1 MVDIRNPTNPIF
13 AGCYQDDGYTHDAQC
28 VIYRGP
34 DSRYTGKEIC
44 FAYNEDTI
52 TIVDV
57 TIKTSPVLISKVS
70 YSVNQYTHQGWLN
83 EQQTHLLLDDELD
96 ELYGN
101 LDYTRTL
108 FFDVTLLDNPTLN
121 GQFVSSQIAID
132 HNQYTRDD
140 KVYQANYCAGLRIL
154 DISRIAEGMATEE
167 AFFQVQETC
176 PTNPGFSGA
185 WSNYPYF
192 PSRTIA
198 VQSIERG
205 LFLLKY
211 NMAPTATPTFQPT
224 GPTAPPTFRPTA
236 VPTTASPTSE
246 IPTEFPLFQAV
257 ETNSATQATV
267 DYTINVCPGT
277 TLAFSLCPEDGA
289 TREGDTYLRLFDAT
303 GTEVANNDDACQTA
317 SKITHIF
324 DQPCQTYT
332 LKHGC
337 FSINSCTGQTKI
349 IDLTPPTA
357 TASPTIVSTAAPTV
371 AVTAA
376 PTTAPGTTN
385 APTLGGPP
393 PTFPTFETSL
403 TNSAQTNTVDVE
415 FIACGGDSYKFSLC
429 GHTEFGDTYLR
440 LKDAVTN
447 NDVSVNDDT
456 CGLVSEIDYVF
467 PSVGCKR
474 YKLAQGCY
482 GSQSCKGT
490 THVVNNNPTPTTAS
504 PTLSPTAIPTAAPTA
519 APTATPT
526 AAPTLAIPPAFPPF
540 SASNTADATIN
551 TVINTVNV
559 CPGTVVEFA
568 TCNEGKV
575 FDGDTFLR
583 LYDAENR
590 QIAFNDDRCG
600 FFSRIKHTFTGPCQ
614 RYSLHQGCFRET
626 NCSGQVKLKHYPSD
640 NVILPI

>member
-1 MVDIRNPTNPIF
+1 LV
-13 AGCYQDDGYTHDAQC
+13 
-28 VIYRGP
+28 
-34 DSRYTGKEIC
+34 
-44 FAYNEDTI
+44 
-52 TIVDV
+52 
-57 TIKTSPVLISKVS
+57 
-70 YSVNQYTHQGWLN
+70 N

-154 DISRIAEGMATEE
+154 DISRIAEGIATEE

-246 IPTEFPLFQAV
+246 IPTEFPLFQAA
-257 ETNSATQATV
+257 ETNNAMEATV

-277 TLAFSLCPEDGA
+277 RLAFSLCPEDGA
-289 TREGDTYLRLFDAT
+289 TRVGDTYLRLFDAA
-303 GTEVANNDDACQTA
+303 GIDIANNDDACQTA
-317 SKITHIF
+317 SKITHLF

-337 FSINSCTGQTKI
+337 FSINSCSGQTKI
-349 IDLTPPTA
+349 IDLTPPTS
-357 TASPTIVSTAAPTV
+357 TASPTVVATTAPTAV
-371 AVTAA
+371 VTAA
-376 PTTAPGTTN
+376 PTAAVTVAPTTVPGTTN

-393 PTFPTFETSL
+393 ATFLTFETSF
-403 TNSAQTNTVDVE
+403 TDSAQTNTVDVE
-415 FIACGGDSYKFSLC
+415 FIACGGDNYKFSLC
-429 GHTEFGDTYLR
+429 GHTESGDTYLR

-447 NDVSVNDDT
+447 IDVSANDDS
-456 CGLVSEIDYVF
+456 CGLVSEIDYEF
-467 PSVGCKR
+467 PSGGCRR
-474 YKLAQGCY
+474 YKLVQGCY

-490 THVVNNNPTPTTAS
+490 THVINNNPTPATAS
-504 PTLSPTAIPTAAPTA
+504 PTFSPTVSPTDSPTA
-519 APTATPT
+519 APTATSTATPT
-526 AAPTLAIPPAFPPF
+526 ATPTVAPTVAPSLAIPPAFPPF

-559 CPGTVVEFA
+559 CHGTVVEFA

-575 FDGDTFLR
+575 CNGDTFLR
-583 LYDAENR
+583 LYDAANH
-590 QIAFNDDRCG
+590 QIASNDDRCG
-600 FFSRIKHTFTGPCQ
+600 FCSRIKHTFTGPCQ
-614 RYSLHQGCFRET
+614 TYSLHQGCFRET
-626 NCSGQVKLKHYPSD
+626 NCGGQVKLKHYPSD
-640 NVILPI
+640 HFILPI